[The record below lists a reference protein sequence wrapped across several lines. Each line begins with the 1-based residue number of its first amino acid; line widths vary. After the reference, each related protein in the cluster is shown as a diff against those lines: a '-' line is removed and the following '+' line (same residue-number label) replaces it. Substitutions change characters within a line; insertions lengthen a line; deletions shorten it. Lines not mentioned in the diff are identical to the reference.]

1 MWKVH
6 LLSKIFKFIRF
17 DSTSEQRC
25 KKYVKMTTCK
35 YKIKG
40 ISLILS
46 TVKILENKNLK
57 NNQNKEKI
65 KLNIYSVLLLRTLGY
80 LYEICRLN
88 N

>member
-1 MWKVH
+1 
-6 LLSKIFKFIRF
+6 
-17 DSTSEQRC
+17 
-25 KKYVKMTTCK
+25 MTTCK

-46 TVKILENKNLK
+46 TVKILENKNFK